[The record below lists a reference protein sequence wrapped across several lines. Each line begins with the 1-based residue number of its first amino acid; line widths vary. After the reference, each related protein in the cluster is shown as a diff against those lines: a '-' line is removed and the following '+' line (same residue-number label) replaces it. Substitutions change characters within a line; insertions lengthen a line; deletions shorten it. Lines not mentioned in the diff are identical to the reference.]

1 VIGMGIRAYREVV
14 RIRDVRRVL
23 VLSFVMRIPLW
34 AGNVVLTLHVVTHLG
49 RSYGAAGLLV
59 GAATLAASVSAPW
72 RGRVLDRVGLRRAI
86 LPSLGVL
93 AGCWSVAPFVG
104 YWPLVG
110 LAALANLFLVPSF
123 SIIRQA
129 LIHAADDAHR
139 RTVLSMDSVTVEI
152 SYMVGPAAGVLL
164 ATYWP
169 TSWALFTC
177 EFATI
182 AGGVLLW
189 FANPPLRSAATGDE
203 SSQRR
208 VPARTWMSAQ
218 VVAVLAMSGAATI
231 VLTGTDVGVV
241 AALRHLGHQPWI
253 GWELTIWG
261 LGSAVGGLIYGAL
274 HRSIPVA
281 LLLGLLAATTVP
293 IALAPN
299 AGFIAALLFVAGL
312 FCAPTITASVDAL
325 SISVPE
331 RARGEALGWHGS
343 AMTAGGALGA
353 PIAGVVIDAAG
364 WPGGFVACG
373 LVGLAIALLGMLARR
388 RRRSAGPSGP
398 PPAALAPGSARS
410 PSETVPAPH

>member
-23 VLSFVMRIPLW
+23 LLSFVMRIPLW

-253 GWELTIWG
+253 GWELTVWG

-325 SISVPE
+325 SMSVPE

-373 LVGLAIALLGMLARR
+373 LVGLAIALLGVLARR
-388 RRRSAGPSGP
+388 GRRSAGSSGP
-398 PPAALAPGSARS
+398 SPAALAPGSARS